1 MCKHWQS
8 MHKLAIP
15 VFALGRPSVS
25 ACSLS
30 DFFFSRSRSY
40 CVLNVHSDNEVGGR
54 INVSSL
60 VLYVCIG

>member
-30 DFFFSRSRSY
+30 DFFSLVLAFI
-40 CVLNVHSDNEVGGR
+40 VLNVHSDSEVGGR